1 MGELRIVR
9 FLGQLSLQVFT
20 ARQRRLPSV
29 QQIGRAAACGR
40 VRCGSAPSL
49 RLVMVTNLKK
59 EEILSGNVCGTA
71 VVTAVTVL
79 GRLRGALAPIP
90 DPVQFHYNCM
100 RIKLLSF

>member
-1 MGELRIVR
+1 
-9 FLGQLSLQVFT
+9 
-20 ARQRRLPSV
+20 
-29 QQIGRAAACGR
+29 
-40 VRCGSAPSL
+40 
-49 RLVMVTNLKK
+49 MVTNLKK